1 MLTVSPITNVKNT
14 INNISFKAG
23 VKINAG
29 ANVINT
35 TNPKKEGSF
44 VTDFLGTIKQSPLFY
59 ETFMKRQTSIE
70 KGLELEQKKINTL
83 V

>member
-1 MLTVSPITNVKNT
+1 MLAVSPITNVKNT

-23 VKINAG
+23 VKVNAG

-44 VTDFLGTIKQSPLFY
+44 VAKFGFLTQKTIVKTDKN
-59 ETFMKRQTSIE
+59 RSI
-70 KGLELEQKKINTL
+70 
-83 V
+83 